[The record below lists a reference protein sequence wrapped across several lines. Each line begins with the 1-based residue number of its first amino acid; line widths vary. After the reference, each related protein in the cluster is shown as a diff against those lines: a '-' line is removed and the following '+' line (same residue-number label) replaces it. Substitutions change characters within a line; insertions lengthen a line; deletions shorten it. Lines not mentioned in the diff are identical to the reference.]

1 MALMNSINRR
11 QFLQATA
18 ATAAIASISA
28 CSADHTVVIDTR
40 LPVGPYGPKS
50 TAEEVTQGM
59 DLSGKTA
66 LVTGCNSGIG
76 LETMR
81 VLALRGAH
89 VIGTGRTLEKAQRA
103 CESVAGKT
111 TPLALELSDF
121 QSCVDC
127 AAAVAAMR
135 VPLDILIPNAG
146 IGTFSDFE
154 LVNGIEKIF
163 VVNYLG
169 HVVLTMNLLPLV
181 QLAPAGRIVHVGSRM
196 GYMAAPDVG
205 IDFDNLHGEKEY
217 NANEAYG
224 RSKLANALFSL
235 KLSQMLDS
243 AKTTSNAIH
252 PGFVQTNIGRD
263 ADGFIGF
270 LYNNVAPVIQKTLA
284 EGAAT
289 QVYVATSPMVAGVS
303 GAYFEDCN
311 PVIIEGP
318 NHVFDQVLADRLWEV
333 TQTMI
338 GEYLPA

>member
-1 MALMNSINRR
+1 MKPLNRR
-11 QFLQATA
+11 QFLQATV
-18 ATAAIASISA
+18 ATAAVTSLGACGTGHEISVDN
-28 CSADHTVVIDTR
+28 S
-40 LPVGPYGPKS
+40 LPLGPYGAKS
-50 TAEEVTQGM
+50 TAEEVTADM

-89 VIGTGRTLEKAQRA
+89 VIGTGRTLEKAQKA
-103 CESVAGKT
+103 CASVEGET

-127 AAAVAAMR
+127 AAQVAAMD
-135 VPLDILIPNAG
+135 VPLDMLIPNAG
-146 IGTFSDFE
+146 IGTFTDFE
-154 LVNGIEKIF
+154 LVAGIEKIF

-181 QLAPAGRIVHVGSRM
+181 QAASAGRIVHVGSRM
-196 GYMAAPDVG
+196 GYMAAPEEG
-205 IDFDNLHGEKEY
+205 IDFDNLRGEKEY
-217 NANEAYG
+217 SANAAYG

-235 KLSQMLDS
+235 KLSQILNP
-243 AKTTSNAIH
+243 AETTSNVIH
-252 PGFVQTNIGRD
+252 PGFVKTNIGRN
-263 ADGFIGF
+263 ADGIIGF
-270 LYNNVAPVIQKTLA
+270 LYNSVAPMIQKTLA

-289 QVYVATSPMVAGVS
+289 QVYVATSPIIEGVS

-311 PVIIEGP
+311 PVVIDGP
-318 NHVFDQVLADRLWEV
+318 NHVFDQALADRLWDL
-333 TQTMI
+333 TQTMV

>member
-1 MALMNSINRR
+1 MGFMKPVNRR
-11 QFLQATA
+11 QFLHASA
-18 ATAAIASISA
+18 ATAAVATLPA
-28 CSADHTVVIDTR
+28 CSADHTVVIDSS
-40 LPVGPYGPKS
+40 LPVGPYGAKS
-50 TAEEVTQGM
+50 TAEEVTRGM

-89 VIGTGRTLEKAQRA
+89 VIGTGRTLEKAERA
-103 CESVAGKT
+103 CASVEGDT
-111 TPLALELSDF
+111 TPLVLELSDF

-127 AAAVAAMR
+127 AAAVAAMH

-146 IGTFSDFE
+146 IGTFADFE
-154 LVNGIEKIF
+154 LVDGVEKIF

-235 KLSQMLDS
+235 KLSQLLDP
-243 AKTTSNAIH
+243 AKTASNAIH

-263 ADGFIGF
+263 AEGIIGF
-270 LYNNVAPVIQKTLA
+270 LYNSVAPMIQKTLA

-289 QVYVATSPMVAGVS
+289 QVYVATSPIVAGVS

-311 PVIIEGP
+311 PVRIEGP
-318 NHVFDQVLADRLWEV
+318 NHVFDQALADQLWDV
-333 TQTMI
+333 TRTML
-338 GEYLPA
+338 GDYLPT